1 MLYLKAF
8 HIIGVVV
15 WFSGLFYLGR
25 LFVYHQEAGTRP
37 EHEAGILKAQFA
49 LMEKRL
55 WYAIT
60 WPGLVVS
67 IGLGLALIP
76 FVGFP
81 GWLHVKLTLVVIL
94 LGYHFMC
101 GYLRKQLLADQCRWS
116 SKQFRMFN
124 EIPSLLLISIVCV
137 VVLKDAFSWIN
148 VVVILLVVGGL
159 IGGTIHYLSKRKHPS
174 SATK

>member
-60 WPGLVVS
+60 WPGLVVAT
-67 IGLGLALIP
+67 GLGLSLIP
-76 FVGFP
+76 FFGLP
-81 GWLHVKLTLVVIL
+81 SWLHVKLTLVVIL
-94 LGYHFMC
+94 LGYHGMC
-101 GYLRKQLLADQCRWS
+101 GHIRKQLLTDQCRWS
-116 SKQFRMFN
+116 SQQLRMFN
-124 EIPSLLLISIVCV
+124 EVPSLLLISIVCV

-159 IGGTIHYLSKRKHPS
+159 IGGIIQFLSKRGRQS
-174 SATK
+174 SLVK